1 MLWKVV
7 LNATT
12 NKKLFKIYSDK
23 GLCDNKLSGTV
34 FLYHWEQMK
43 WQVNVWHLCYQSII
57 SQTGMKMLLNLFLW
71 MAIGMKSIFENE
83 DAAKIAR

>member
-34 FLYHWEQMK
+34 FF
-43 WQVNVWHLCYQSII
+43 I
-57 SQTGMKMLLNLFLW
+57 SLGTNE
-71 MAIGMKSIFENE
+71 MAS
-83 DAAKIAR
+83 